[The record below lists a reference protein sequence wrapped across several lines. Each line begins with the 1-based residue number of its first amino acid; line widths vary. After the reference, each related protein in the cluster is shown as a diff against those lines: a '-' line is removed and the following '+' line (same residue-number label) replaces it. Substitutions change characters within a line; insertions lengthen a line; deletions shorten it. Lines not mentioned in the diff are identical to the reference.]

1 MNIQNVNAATPPE
14 RLQGYGSAAALSA
27 AANERSRAG
36 LRADV
41 REILR
46 IINRRKW
53 LILMVVVAV
62 AGIAFGVLSQ
72 LTPRYTAT
80 ALVMLD
86 TRKTKVTDVEAVV
99 SGLATDVAA
108 LQSEVELLRSRSM
121 LGRVV
126 DKLNLVQDP
135 EFNGRLR
142 TSVLRDLRT
151 RLGIDALFGRSAP
164 TGPDGVSA
172 EELER
177 SAVVD
182 ALLGATTVVPRG
194 RSLVIAISAE
204 SADRVKAARIANTLS
219 DFYIVDQLETKFEAT
234 RRASM
239 WLEEKLGDL
248 RGQVQAA
255 ERAVAQYRERNRLT
269 ETRDSNVV
277 VQQLA
282 ELNSQLTLARAQT
295 AEKAARLRQLE
306 DMVASKTSTDSV
318 AEVLQNPL
326 IQRLREQEAELAR
339 READLSA
346 RYGANHPRMINI
358 KAEAADL
365 QGKIAGEIR
374 KITAALG
381 NEVRVARVREQT
393 LQSQLTTL
401 ERQAGELGRAG
412 VELRQLER
420 EAQSSRTLYENF
432 LNRFKETSQQE
443 DIQQP
448 DARIVSPAVV
458 PTAKSYPRST
468 LILVLAFVAGAIL
481 AAGLVVMLERMDAG
495 FRSVGQIEEK
505 TGHATLGAVPFIGG
519 ALRGAKSSPHNYIV
533 SKPASS
539 FGEALRS
546 VHTALLLN
554 TVDQPAKVVMTTS
567 SVPGEGKSTFCL
579 SLARLLAMGGQ
590 RRRIVLVD
598 LDLRRP
604 TLEKSL
610 GIKAKAYVDEYILGT
625 KPLEDVVGV
634 DEKTGLHYVCA
645 RSKTTTPVEVLESE
659 KMRQFVEA
667 LARNYDVVLLDT
679 PPVLAVADARVV
691 STIADYV
698 VFLVRWEKTPR
709 EIVLHALKLIS
720 EGGKRIGV
728 ALNQVNVRKQGYYG
742 YGDYG
747 YYYGRYKKYYTD

>member
-1 MNIQNVNAATPPE
+1 VNIQNVNAASVPE
-14 RLQGYGSAAALSA
+14 RLQGYGSAAALA
-27 AANERSRAG
+27 AAAAERTRPG
-36 LRADV
+36 LQADV
-41 REILR
+41 REVLR
-46 IINRRKW
+46 TINRRKW
-53 LILMVVVAV
+53 LILLVVAAV
-62 AGIAFGVLSQ
+62 VGIAAGVLSQ

-80 ALVMLD
+80 TLVMLD

-99 SGLATDVAA
+99 SGLTTDVPA
-108 LQSEVELLRSRSM
+108 LQSEVELLRSRTM
-121 LGRVV
+121 MGRVV

-142 TSVLRDLRT
+142 GSLMRDLRA
-151 RLGIDALFGRSAP
+151 RLGVDALFPRPAAP
-164 TGPDGVSA
+164 SVSA
-172 EELER
+172 AELER
-177 SAVVD
+177 SSVVD
-182 ALLGATTVVPRG
+182 ALLGRTTVVPRG
-194 RSLVIAISAE
+194 RSFVIAISAE
-204 SADRVKAARIANTLS
+204 SADRVKAARIANTLA

-234 RRASM
+234 RRASA
-239 WLEEKLGDL
+239 WLEDKLGDL
-248 RGQVQAA
+248 RSQVQTA

-277 VQQLA
+277 VQQLG
-282 ELNSQLTLARAQT
+282 ELNSQLTLARAQS

-306 DMVASKTSTDSV
+306 EMIASRTATDSV

-346 RYGANHPRMINI
+346 RYGANHPRMVNI

-381 NEVRVARVREQT
+381 NEVRVARVREQS
-393 LQSQLTTL
+393 LQSQLNTL
-401 ERQAGELGRAG
+401 ERQAGDLGRAG

-432 LNRFKETSQQE
+432 LNRFKETSQQQ

-448 DARIVSPAVV
+448 DARVISQAVV
-458 PTAKSYPRST
+458 PSSASYPRST
-468 LILVLAFVAGAIL
+468 LILAMAFVAGIVL
-481 AAGLVVMLERMDAG
+481 AAALVVMLERMDAG
-495 FRSVGQIEEK
+495 FRSVAQIEDK

-554 TVDQPAKVVMTTS
+554 TVDTPAKVMMVTS

-590 RRRIVLVD
+590 RRRVVLVD

-604 TLEKSL
+604 MLEKSL

-625 KPLEDVVGV
+625 RPLEDVIGI
-634 DEKTGLHYVCA
+634 DEKTNLHYVCA
-645 RSKTTTPVEVLESE
+645 RPKTSTPVELLESD
-659 KMRQFVEA
+659 KMRQFIEA
-667 LARNYDVVLLDT
+667 LSRSYDVVMLDT

-709 EIVLHALKLIS
+709 EVVLHALKLIS

>member
-1 MNIQNVNAATPPE
+1 MNIQNVNAASVPE
-14 RLQGYGSAAALSA
+14 RLQGYGNAAALA
-27 AANERSRAG
+27 AAAAERTRPG

-41 REILR
+41 REVLR
-46 IINRRKW
+46 TINRRKW
-53 LILMVVVAV
+53 LILMVVAAV
-62 AGIAFGVLSQ
+62 VGIAAGVLSQ

-80 ALVMLD
+80 TLVMLD

-99 SGLATDVAA
+99 SGLTTDVAA
-108 LQSEVELLRSRSM
+108 LQSEVELLRSRTM
-121 LGRVV
+121 MGRVV

-142 TSVLRDLRT
+142 GSLMRDLRA
-151 RLGIDALFGRSAP
+151 RLGVDALFSRPVEPSASE
-164 TGPDGVSA
+164 VSA
-172 EELER
+172 AELER
-177 SAVVD
+177 SSVVD
-182 ALLGATTVVPRG
+182 ALLGRTTVVPRG
-194 RSLVIAISAE
+194 RSFVIAISAE
-204 SADRVKAARIANTLS
+204 SANRVKAARIANTLA

-234 RRASM
+234 RRASA

-248 RGQVQAA
+248 RSQVQTA

-277 VQQLA
+277 VQQLG
-282 ELNSQLTLARAQT
+282 ELNSQLTLARAQS

-306 DMVASKTSTDSV
+306 EMIASRTATDSV

-346 RYGANHPRMINI
+346 RYGANHPRMVNI

-381 NEVRVARVREQT
+381 SEVRVARVREQS
-393 LQSQLTTL
+393 LQSQLNTL
-401 ERQAGELGRAG
+401 ERQAGDLGRAG

-448 DARIVSPAVV
+448 DARIVSQAVV
-458 PTAKSYPRST
+458 PTSASYPRST
-468 LILVLAFVAGAIL
+468 LILAMAFVAGAVL
-481 AAGLVVMLERMDAG
+481 AAALVVMLERIDAG
-495 FRSVGQIEEK
+495 FRSVVQIEDK
-505 TGHATLGAVPFIGG
+505 TGHATLGAVPFIGS
-519 ALRGAKSSPHNYIV
+519 ALGGAKSSPHNYIV

-554 TVDQPAKVVMTTS
+554 TVDTPAKVMMVTS

-590 RRRIVLVD
+590 RRRVVLVD

-604 TLEKSL
+604 MLEKSL

-625 KPLEDVVGV
+625 RPLEDVIGI
-634 DEKTGLHYVCA
+634 DEKTNLHYVCA
-645 RSKTTTPVEVLESE
+645 RGKTSTPVELLESD

-667 LARNYDVVLLDT
+667 LSRNYDVVLLDT

-709 EIVLHALKLIS
+709 EVVMHALKLIS